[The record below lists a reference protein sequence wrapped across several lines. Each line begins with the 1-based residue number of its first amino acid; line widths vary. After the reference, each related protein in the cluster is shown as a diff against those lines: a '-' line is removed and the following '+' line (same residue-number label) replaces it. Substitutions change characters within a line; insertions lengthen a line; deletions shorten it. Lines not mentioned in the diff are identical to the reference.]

1 MNEKML
7 QSQHLFLVLVEAIPG
22 AGVGWVGL
30 YQVPRGI
37 QKNSCPLKC
46 FQQTMYS
53 ALIELTLVLGL
64 AGWTSLDVKKQKS
77 LHRDDVD

>member
-22 AGVGWVGL
+22 AGLDFTKCTEG
-30 YQVPRGI
+30 YK
-37 QKNSCPLKC
+37 KNSCPLKC

-53 ALIELTLVLGL
+53 ALMELTLVLGL
-64 AGWTSLDVKKQKS
+64 AGWTSLRVKKQKS